1 MSGFTFK
8 ANGRG
13 IASLLLEPGVADLIA
28 TTADDVA
35 RDASA
40 AVGSV
45 NGYPTPRVT
54 TDATSDD
61 PTMRRDDS
69 RTRTRV
75 RSAVIGKHPTPKGR
89 QSSRKALQRA
99 VSKGRP

>member
-1 MSGFTFK
+1 MTIK
-8 ANGRG
+8 PNNRG
-13 IASLLLEPGVADLIA
+13 IASLLMESGTADLVAKI
-28 TTADDVA
+28 ADDVA
-35 RDASA
+35 REASA

-45 NGYPTPRVT
+45 NGYPAPRVT

>member
-1 MSGFTFK
+1 MKITPNS
-8 ANGRG
+8 RG
-13 IASLLLEPGVADLIA
+13 IASLLLESGTADLVA
-28 TTADDVA
+28 KTADDVA
-35 RDASA
+35 REASA

-45 NGYPTPRVT
+45 NGYPSPRVT

-89 QSSRKALQRA
+89 EASRKALQRA
-99 VSKGRP
+99 ISRGKP

>member
-1 MSGFTFK
+1 MTFK
-8 ANGRG
+8 PNNRG
-13 IASLLLEPGVADLIA
+13 IASLLLDPGTANLVAK
-28 TTADDVA
+28 TADDVA
-35 RDASA
+35 REASA
-40 AVGSV
+40 SVGSV
-45 NGYPTPRVT
+45 NGYPSPRVT

-69 RTRTRV
+69 LTRSRV

-89 QSSRKALQRA
+89 EASRKALQRA

>member
-1 MSGFTFK
+1 MKITPNS
-8 ANGRG
+8 RG
-13 IASLLLEPGVADLIA
+13 IASLLLEPGTADLVA
-28 TTADDVA
+28 KTADDVA
-35 RDASA
+35 REASA

-45 NGYPTPRVT
+45 NGYPSPRVT

-89 QSSRKALQRA
+89 EASRKALQRA
-99 VSKGRP
+99 ISRGKP